1 MQSKEEYEYMRVQ
14 LDSMRLCFELDE
26 RDAMAGND
34 AEAYYTLNTLTQEL
48 NTCIRRV
55 TTLIKLVDKRAKI
68 ERKDG
73 EGDGDV

>member
-1 MQSKEEYEYMRVQ
+1 MQSKDEYEYMRVQ

-26 RDAMAGND
+26 RDAMLDND
-34 AEAYYTLNTLTQEL
+34 VDAYYTLHTLTQEL

-68 ERKDG
+68 ERK
-73 EGDGDV
+73 EGNNGDV

>member
-1 MQSKEEYEYMRVQ
+1 MQSKDEYEYMRVQ

-26 RDAMAGND
+26 RDAMANND
-34 AEAYYTLNTLTQEL
+34 VDAYYTLNTLTQEL

-73 EGDGDV
+73 DDDGDV

>member
-1 MQSKEEYEYMRVQ
+1 MLSKEEYEYINVQ
-14 LDSMRLCFELDE
+14 LDSMRLCFELQE

-34 AEAYYTLNTLTQEL
+34 IDAYYTLNTLTQEL

-73 EGDGDV
+73 DGNGDV

>member
-1 MQSKEEYEYMRVQ
+1 MQSKEYEYMRGQ

-26 RDAMAGND
+26 RDAMLDND
-34 AEAYYTLNTLTQEL
+34 VDAYYTLNTLAQEL

-68 ERKDG
+68 ERE
-73 EGDGDV
+73 EGANGDV

>member
-1 MQSKEEYEYMRVQ
+1 MQSKDEYEYMRVQ

-26 RDAMAGND
+26 RDAMLDND
-34 AEAYYTLNTLTQEL
+34 VDAYYTLNTLTQEL

-68 ERKDG
+68 ERK
-73 EGDGDV
+73 EGNNGDV

>member
-1 MQSKEEYEYMRVQ
+1 MQSKDEYEYMRVQ

-26 RDAMAGND
+26 RDAMLDND
-34 AEAYYTLNTLTQEL
+34 VDAYYTLNTLTQEL

-68 ERKDG
+68 ERK
-73 EGDGDV
+73 EANNGDV

>member
-1 MQSKEEYEYMRVQ
+1 MQSKDEYEYMRVQ

-26 RDAMAGND
+26 RDAMLDND
-34 AEAYYTLNTLTQEL
+34 VDAYYTLNTLTQEL

-68 ERKDG
+68 ERKG
-73 EGDGDV
+73 ANNGDV

>member
-1 MQSKEEYEYMRVQ
+1 MQSKDEYEYVRVQ

-26 RDAMAGND
+26 RAAMLDND
-34 AEAYYTLNTLTQEL
+34 VDAYYTLNTLTQEL

-68 ERKDG
+68 EPKA
-73 EGDGDV
+73 DGDDGDA

>member
-1 MQSKEEYEYMRVQ
+1 MQSKEEYEYIRVQ
-14 LDSMRLCFELDE
+14 LDSMRLCIELDE
-26 RDAMAGND
+26 RDAMQDND
-34 AEAYYTLNTLTQEL
+34 VDAYYTLNTLAQEL

-73 EGDGDV
+73 EDDGDV

>member
-26 RDAMAGND
+26 YDAMAGND
-34 AEAYYTLNTLTQEL
+34 IDAYYTLNVLTQEL

-68 ERKDG
+68 ERK
-73 EGDGDV
+73 EGDGNGDV